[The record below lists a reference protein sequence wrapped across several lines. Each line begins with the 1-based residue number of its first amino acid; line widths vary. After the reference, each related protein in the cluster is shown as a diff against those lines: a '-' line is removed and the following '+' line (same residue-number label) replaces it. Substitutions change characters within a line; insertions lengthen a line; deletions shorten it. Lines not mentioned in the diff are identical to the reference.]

1 MVTAVA
7 SVGSLI
13 SGIVGNF
20 QNARMEGTMNQVER
34 NTAAASIH
42 LLHTLEKANQYWPY
56 LESIW
61 QSLIRMET
69 AGGFGGGGGTVN
81 VSMAG
86 AYLMSDAQMGDFA
99 DRLARFLKARG
110 I

>member
-1 MVTAVA
+1 VVSA
-7 SVGSLI
+7 I
-13 SGIVGNF
+13 SGVIGNF
-20 QNARMEGTMNQVER
+20 QMAGINKTLDLIEHEVRFSQ
-34 NTAAASIH
+34 IH
-42 LLHTLEKANQYWPY
+42 LLNTLNKANEFWPY
-56 LESIW
+56 MKSVWE
-61 QSLIRMET
+61 SLIRMET